1 MREEWGVGMC
11 AGRVL
16 AAASHPTVSL
26 LHGGWGRV
34 QRGLAEAEQVA
45 DAALMS
51 LAMDAG
57 LYFREVCRCSQCC
70 VRRRAATSPP
80 RISPGPAFHLQLQ
93 RAVCCSVRSET
104 QTIALHAQLRCFITS
119 RELQTAFPGA
129 KCP

>member
-1 MREEWGVGMC
+1 MMREDWEGSMC

-16 AAASHPTVSL
+16 AAASQPTVSL
-26 LHGGWGRV
+26 LYGGWGKV

-70 VRRRAATSPP
+70 VRRRATTSPP
-80 RISPGPAFHLQLQ
+80 RISAGPAFHLQLQ
-93 RAVCCSVRSET
+93 RAVCCVPSET
-104 QTIALHAQLRCFITS
+104 QAIALHAQLRCFIT
-119 RELQTAFPGA
+119 
-129 KCP
+129 